1 MAVSVGDLRL
11 NDMTMDASAHKVER
25 LSYCLYRSSAAPG
38 LDAPAL
44 DYLLEKSRIRNLELG
59 LSGCL
64 HYENGIFFQ
73 WLEGPPSALYPLLSK
88 LEEDSRHINFT
99 VLDQGSLEQRIFDQW
114 QMRFSDIQ
122 VASLFSWLTSQN
134 KVVISANDYAEKV
147 KNFMK
152 SIG

>member
-11 NDMTMDASAHKVER
+11 NDMTMDVPAQKVER

-44 DYLLEKSRIRNLELG
+44 DYLLEKSRIRNQELG

-64 HYENGIFFQ
+64 HYENGMFFQ

-122 VASLFSWLTSQN
+122 VASLFSWLTTQN
-134 KVVISANDYAEKV
+134 KTNVSADDYAQKV
-147 KNFMK
+147 KKFMK